1 MIPYDVLE
9 TLKSQMGTSAYADRI
24 VSELHFACNLSLAL
38 DGKYD
43 DAVTAAI
50 RALDASVR
58 EERVITK
65 TAALAVEKMLLPLQ
79 ADAKKYRI
87 HCVAHAHI
95 DMNWMWGFQET
106 VSVTVDTFRTVLN
119 LMKEYPTLTFA
130 QSQASTYEII
140 EKYAP
145 SMLPEIRERVK
156 EGRWEVSA
164 STWVETDKN
173 MPSGESLARHILYT
187 KRYLSKLLDIPAE
200 SLALDFEPDTFG
212 HNVSVPEICAAGG
225 VKYYYHCRGNAGDRH
240 AYVWRG
246 RAGSELLCYRE
257 PYWYNADIEPDM
269 LWDIPMQCKQQGIG
283 CMLKVYGVGDH
294 GGGPTRRDVERLIE
308 MASWPIMPT
317 ILFSTYKAFYAEL
330 EQFRGNLTVLEGE
343 QNFLFNGC
351 YTSQSRI
358 KLANRIAEDRIYES
372 EALDTEAMLAGGEH
386 FADCF
391 REAWKNILFNQFHD
405 ILPGSGV
412 VDTREYAMGRF
423 QDAMAHIGTS
433 ANLAMRAIARQIDTT
448 GIELKDDPES
458 RSAGAGA
465 GYGVEH
471 KKHYGMPVA
480 ERGMG
485 KTRLFHLF
493 NSTQYDYDG
502 VVELTV
508 WDWNYDPAR
517 AVFTDTKGQ
526 KSDFKLIE
534 EGKKAYWGHK
544 YKIFALCV
552 KVPAFGYASYTLDE
566 AVVAADISTKPPH
579 QRVIIDTD
587 DDLVLE
593 NNLVRAVFNHTT
605 MQMVSLV
612 DKKTG
617 DELMA
622 APACTFRLITENNRR
637 GMTAWYVGEY
647 AKIKNLNET
656 QGVRVKAIENE
667 GVRQWIDF
675 EMSFAE
681 RSKLSARV
689 LLDENSPT
697 VQFDV
702 TVDFHEIGNKEKGIP
717 QLNFSVPYA
726 YESKECRFD
735 VPFGTL
741 DRAPLNYDVP
751 ANSFA
756 VPLNKNGSS
765 LMLVSDSKYGFRYT
779 EDGVT
784 LSLIRASFDPDPYP
798 EYGVHR
804 FRLGVSACADVAP
817 DALYRTASAFVH
829 PVSYCTADLHERGGA
844 LSLDGRFLTVTG
856 DVRMT
861 ALKTAENGRDVVVR
875 LHNNGGKQT
884 DFTLTLAKDVAFA
897 HDVDLNE
904 NIIGDLALEGNTVK
918 SACAPYAIRTVLLKL
933 K

>member
-1 MIPYDVLE
+1 MIPYQALE
-9 TLKSQMGTSAYADRI
+9 QLKNEMGKTPYADRI
-24 VSELHFACNLSLAL
+24 VSELHFAANLSLAHN
-38 DGKYD
+38 GKYD
-43 DAVTAAI
+43 AVVTKAVH
-50 RALDASVR
+50 ALEKAVR
-58 EERVITK
+58 EECVITK
-65 TAALAVEKMLLPLQ
+65 TAAFEAEKILLPLQ

-119 LMKEYPTLTFA
+119 LMKEYPELTFA

-173 MPSGESLARHILYT
+173 MPAGESLARHILYT
-187 KRYLSKLLDIPAE
+187 KRYLSGLLEIPPE
-200 SLALDFEPDTFG
+200 SLQLDFEPDTFG

-225 VKYYYHCRGNAGDRH
+225 VKYYYHCRGNADDRH

-283 CMLKVYGVGDH
+283 SMLKVYGVGDH
-294 GGGPTRRDVERLIE
+294 GGGPTRRDVERLLE

-317 ILFSTYKAFYAEL
+317 LLFSTYKAFFAEL
-330 EQFRGNLTVLEGE
+330 EQYRENLTVLEGE

-351 YTSQSRI
+351 YTSQSKI
-358 KLANRIAEDRIYES
+358 KLANRIAEDRIAES
-372 EALDTEAMLAGGEH
+372 EMLDTAAMLCGGEH
-386 FADCF
+386 FADSF
-391 REAWKNILFNQFHD
+391 RNAWKNILFNQFHD

-433 ANLAMRAIARQIDTT
+433 ANLAMRAVARCIDTT
-448 GIELKDDPES
+448 GIELKNDPTS

-471 KKHYGMPVA
+471 KAHYGMPVA

-493 NSTQYDYDG
+493 NPTQYDYDG

-517 AVFTDTKGQ
+517 AVFTASNGE
-526 KSDFKLIE
+526 KSDFKLVE
-534 EGKKAYWGHK
+534 NGKKSYWGHK
-544 YKIFALCV
+544 FNIFALCA
-552 KVPAFGYASYTLDE
+552 KIPAFGYASYTLDE
-566 AVVAADISTKPPH
+566 TPAAADVTTLPPH

-587 DDLVLE
+587 DDIVLE
-593 NNLVRAVFNHTT
+593 NGLIRAAFAHDT
-605 MQMVSLV
+605 MQLVSLQN
-612 DKKTG
+612 KKTG
-617 DELMA
+617 EELIKT
-622 APACTFRLITENNRR
+622 PACTFRLITENNRR
-637 GMTAWYVGEY
+637 GMTSWYVGEY
-647 AKIKNLNET
+647 GKIENLNET
-656 QGVRVKAIENE
+656 QCVRVREIKNS

-675 EMSFAE
+675 ELTFAE

-689 LLDENSPT
+689 ILDEGSPCL
-697 VQFDV
+697 QFDV
-702 TVDFHEIGNKEKGIP
+702 TVDFHEVGNKVKGIP
-717 QLNFSVPYA
+717 QLNFAVPYA
-726 YESKECRFD
+726 YGSTACRFD

-756 VPLNKNGSS
+756 VPLNPKGSS

-779 EDGVT
+779 EDAIALALV
-784 LSLIRASFDPDPYP
+784 RASFDPDPYP

-804 FRLGVSACADVAP
+804 FRIGVGVCADTAP
-817 DALYRTASAFVH
+817 EALYRTASAFVH
-829 PVSYCTADLHERGGA
+829 PISYCTADLHERGGA
-844 LSLDGRFLTVTG
+844 LPLDGRFLEVTG
-856 DVRMT
+856 DVRVT
-861 ALKTAENGRDVVVR
+861 AVKTAEDGESVVVR
-875 LHNNGGKQT
+875 LHNNGKEQAS
-884 DFTLTLAKDVAFA
+884 FTLALSREVVFA
-897 HDVDLNE
+897 YNTDLNE
-904 NIIGDLALEGNTVK
+904 NIIGDLALEGNVVK
-918 SACAPYAIRTVLLKL
+918 DVCAPYAIRTILLKL